1 METTRIE
8 ARDAALQ
15 LLNRL
20 TFWAGAAALAAVGVF
35 AAVGAATIP
44 GNASI
49 SSQAGSGVSPT
60 PSTSNSSTAQSSS
73 SSSSSSS
80 EGLQSPG
87 DVSSTAGGSGV
98 VATGASH

>member
-44 GNASI
+44 GTAST
-49 SSQAGSGVSPT
+49 SSQAAAGASSTGSSP
-60 PSTSNSSTAQSSS
+60 TAQSSS

-80 EGLQSPG
+80 SPLQPS
-87 DVSSTAGGSGV
+87 AGGVSAAPSGSGA